1 METTPLVK
9 KMVVELAKC
18 LLKEL
23 RDQKKATSDYLS
35 SADGEFSWGQTT
47 DDEHQACLGKMATKD
62 PTLLRN

>member
-1 METTPLVK
+1 MSPQGAEISK
-9 KMVVELAKC
+9 KV
-18 LLKEL
+18 
-23 RDQKKATSDYLS
+23 TSDDLS